1 MTDTVKQSTFGTR
14 ELTDITADAVAIQER
29 DEFREQGW
37 TKLIAPAKVNLYLAI
52 GEKRPDGYHNAATV
66 LHAIN
71 LHDIVYI
78 RRKPGGADA
87 PEARIVAQ
95 GDIVAPDLASEDNIA
110 CKAVLALA
118 QATGFE
124 NEAGLEIRIEKN
136 IPAQAG
142 LGGGSTDAAA
152 ALIGAARIWGV
163 PADSSVLEE
172 TARHLGADVAFFLHG
187 GCTYLEGTGDT
198 FVRSLEPSK
207 RSIVLV
213 KPDCGV
219 STGEAYRTFDETRAS
234 RTNALQTRSNPLD
247 RLMKSR
253 CSTTWPTHPKRS
265 CPSLQPSGHGCAN
278 KRASPTRSFAEA
290 VRAPSPSAIRFPMH
304 AASWQQ
310 PGRKG
315 FGPAPLRSDRPAPRQ
330 SRHRSRTCQPC
341 SPVSRA

>member
-52 GEKRPDGYHNAATV
+52 GEKRPNGYHNAATV

-219 STGEAYRTFDETRAS
+219 STGEAYRTFDE
-234 RTNALQTRSNPLD
+234 NP
-247 RLMKSR
+247 
-253 CSTTWPTHPKRS
+253 
-265 CPSLQPSGHGCAN
+265 
-278 KRASPTRSFAEA
+278 SFADECLA
-290 VRAPSPSAIRFPMH
+290 NAIESARSADEVPLFNNLAHASETLVPELAAIRSWLCEQEGVTDALLCGSGSCTFAICDSFSDACRIVAAARQKGLWARATSFGSAH
-304 AASWQQ
+304 A
-310 PGRKG
+310 
-315 FGPAPLRSDRPAPRQ
+315 PAITS
-330 SRHRSRTCQPC
+330 
-341 SPVSRA
+341 